1 LTGADDVG
9 TATALDTVGAFT
21 AFPAFTDDVDGVVAA
36 APLDEVVAET
46 SLEAVPARASVDG
59 VVATESVHMVVARAR
74 VDGVSVIGA
83 GDRVAVGCALNA
95 DIRLMPK

>member
-21 AFPAFTDDVDGVVAA
+21 AFPAFTDDVDGVVA
-36 APLDEVVAET
+36 
-46 SLEAVPARASVDG
+46 
-59 VVATESVHMVVARAR
+59 TESVHMVVARTR

-83 GDRVAVGCALNA
+83 DDRVAAGCAL
-95 DIRLMPK
+95 DGLGERCTTEDEH